1 MAFLVTPSASGQ
13 AVDGHGSAVDFNGDG
28 YSDLAMGQPFY
39 DVSPVFFEFRLIGAV
54 TALYGSASVL
64 GDEQVW
70 H

>member
-1 MAFLVTPSASGQ
+1 
-13 AVDGHGSAVDFNGDG
+13 
-28 YSDLAMGQPFY
+28 MGQPFY
-39 DVSPVFFEFRLIGAV
+39 DVSPVFFEFHLIGAV